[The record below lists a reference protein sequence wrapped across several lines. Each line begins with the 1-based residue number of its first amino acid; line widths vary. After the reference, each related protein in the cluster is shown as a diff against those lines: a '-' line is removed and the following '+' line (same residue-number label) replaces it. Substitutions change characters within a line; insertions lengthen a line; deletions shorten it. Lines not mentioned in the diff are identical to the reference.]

1 MGVEPMS
8 RPFTGLV
15 LSSRRNS
22 LLHRSS
28 AKLVACSLPVKV
40 IAVSPIQIPGPSH
53 NWDSYPCVRAKT
65 QTVLPD
71 TPSSPVAY
79 AVFSLHRMSTSCIV
93 NNLVGDGGLEP
104 PYGGTKN
111 RCFTNLA
118 NPQ

>member
-8 RPFTGLV
+8 HPFTGHV

-22 LLHRSS
+22 LLHQSS
-28 AKLVACSLPVKV
+28 AKLVVCSLPVKV
-40 IAVSPIQIPGPSH
+40 IAVTYSIL
-53 NWDSYPCVRAKT
+53 A
-65 QTVLPD
+65 
-71 TPSSPVAY
+71 
-79 AVFSLHRMSTSCIV
+79 
-93 NNLVGDGGLEP
+93 GDGGLEP